1 MMHTQHSEPTFT
13 GSLVVIDDEA
23 DAEEATFTGSVVAIE
38 SDAPDEAD
46 AAEISI
52 VEELSESY
60 IVPVEYDSESD
71 LDTVVSGPPEAI
83 AASNDTAPALHIA
96 SGENRRDEITGVLDC
111 VPDDEEVEET
121 LEKDSSPPKPVWHG
135 GPPLQGAVERAT
147 AEQAKPVYPVPLRVV
162 EPRAS
167 RPADRSRRTPLP
179 PIPVFEPAPAARSH
193 SPRSG
198 RVRLHVAPPR
208 PSPLPPPPRVPTG
221 LSAEA
226 YAPSPRPAPA
236 SSPPLS
242 ERRADPERPRLSDY
256 PEARVRAKLPAPT
269 PPPSSPEH
277 DAATRPGRRA
287 PASERV
293 RMQVEPRELPD
304 SRLDARDSVV
314 PVAQNVERRRKP
326 SARFRALSVAA
337 GALCGIALFL
347 LGTLIMQARARAAA
361 AGEAPALIVTVAQVG
376 GFRVAPLEVFVDGN
390 RRCEASPCV
399 IDELKPGFHF
409 VSVVAPG
416 FIAPA
421 PRALRTLE
429 DEPGSVH
436 FDLTPEQQM
445 FTEVAAESI
454 DVSALPA
461 EPVGAPAP
469 ASAVPSAPA
478 TVAALPTLP
487 SAPRPTVQFG
497 YLNLN
502 SIPASNVVVDGRPLG
517 QTPQVSVKLKAGSH
531 SVVFIHPDHG
541 RRAQSV
547 MLAPGARRTV
557 AVKF

>member
-1 MMHTQHSEPTFT
+1 MMHTQQSESTFT

-38 SDAPDEAD
+38 AHEHDDADD
-46 AAEISI
+46 AEISI
-52 VEELSESY
+52 IEELSESY

-71 LDTVVSGPPEAI
+71 LDTVVSGPPEAV
-83 AASNDTAPALHIA
+83 AASDDTAPALHVA
-96 SGENRRDEITGVLDC
+96 SGEKRGDEITGVLDC
-111 VPDDEEVEET
+111 VPDDDDVEET

-135 GPPLQGAVERAT
+135 GPPLQTTPEP
-147 AEQAKPVYPVPLRVV
+147 AEPEQTTPVYRAPLLRVV
-162 EPRAS
+162 EPGSLRPGDRA
-167 RPADRSRRTPLP
+167 RRTPLP
-179 PIPVFEPAPAARSH
+179 PIPVFEPALAARSR

-226 YAPSPRPAPA
+226 RVPRPAPA
-236 SSPPLS
+236 SSSPLS
-242 ERRADPERPRLSDY
+242 ERRADPEHPRLSDY
-256 PEARVRAKLPAPT
+256 PHARVRAKLPAPT
-269 PPPSSPEH
+269 LPPSAPEH
-277 DAATRPGRRA
+277 DTATLPGRRA
-287 PASERV
+287 LASEHV

-314 PVAQNVERRRKP
+314 PVAQNVERRHKP
-326 SARFRALSVAA
+326 PARFRALSVAA

-347 LGTLIMQARARAAA
+347 IGTLIMQARARAAA

-421 PRALRTLE
+421 PRALRTIE
-429 DEPGSVH
+429 DEPGNVH

-469 ASAVPSAPA
+469 TPAAPSAA
-478 TVAALPTLP
+478 AAVAALPTLLP
-487 SAPRPTVQFG
+487 APRPTVQFG

-547 MLAPGARRTV
+547 TLAPGARRTV